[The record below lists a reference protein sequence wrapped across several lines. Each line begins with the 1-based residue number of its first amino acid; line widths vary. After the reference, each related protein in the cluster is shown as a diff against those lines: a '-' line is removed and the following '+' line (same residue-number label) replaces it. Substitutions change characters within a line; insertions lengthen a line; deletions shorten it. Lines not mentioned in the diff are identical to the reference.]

1 MMVDVDCPEGID
13 NTINLA
19 HDELFNEYILTADQQ
34 DVHNNR
40 ESSNSTQ
47 TLNMSELE
55 SHASDKVLFTF
66 S

>member
-1 MMVDVDCPEGID
+1 MMVDVDCPDGID

-19 HDELFNEYILTADQQ
+19 HDELFNEYILTDQQ

-47 TLNMSELE
+47 TLSMSEIE
-55 SHASDKVLFTF
+55 SHASDKVFTCF
-66 S
+66 P